1 MTQDAADWPARAD
14 TAQRALSDDFGTR
27 FARLRYR
34 NGSRPLSVRP
44 FAFNYWWFAH
54 LIEARV
60 DAFERSG
67 DEYWLADAERVL
79 ARLRRRNG
87 GRLENDYFDDM
98 GWLTIA
104 LLRLHEA
111 SGRGPRL
118 DDAIELWGDI
128 RRSGWNDLEGPSMAW
143 RRSQLDYKNAPST
156 GAFAIA
162 SALLARLT
170 DSAEYDEAARESLAW
185 LEARLVRPD
194 GLVADGVNRLGD
206 GRVDDEWLFSYNQGL
221 YIGALVASHARSGET
236 APLSRALRTASAT
249 LARLAPDGVIAGEN
263 ADLHARGG
271 GDIGLFKGV
280 FVRYLGQLIER
291 SDAAGITSGGDAAAP
306 VEAARRFIRRG
317 ADLVWAERA
326 RTGSLRVGDDWS
338 RPAPPVTALST
349 QLSAVIL
356 LETRARLT

>member
-1 MTQDAADWPARAD
+1 MTQDAVDWAVLADA
-14 TAQRALSDDFGTR
+14 AQRELSDDFGTP
-27 FARLRYR
+27 FTRLGYR
-34 NGSRPLSVRP
+34 NGSRRLSVRP

-54 LIEARV
+54 LIEVRV
-60 DAFERSG
+60 DAFERSA
-67 DEYWLADAERVL
+67 DEFWLVDAEQVL

-111 SGRGPRL
+111 SGRVQRL
-118 DDAIELWGDI
+118 DDAVELWSDI
-128 RRSGWNDLEGPSMAW
+128 RRSGWNDHEGPSMAW

-156 GAFAIA
+156 GSFAIA
-162 SALLARLT
+162 SAMLARVT
-170 DSAEYDEAARESLAW
+170 GSAEYDLAARESLAW
-185 LEARLVRPD
+185 LESRLVRPD
-194 GLVADGVNRLGD
+194 GLLADGVNRLGD
-206 GRVDDEWLFSYNQGL
+206 HRVDDEWLFSYNQGL
-221 YIGALVASHARSGET
+221 YLGALVASYDASGDT

-249 LARLAPDGVIAGEN
+249 LARLAPQGVITSEN

-280 FVRYLGQLIER
+280 LVRYLGQLIRR
-291 SDAAGITSGGDAAAP
+291 SDAAGLTSRAHEAVA
-306 VEAARRFIRRG
+306 VETSRRFIHTG
-317 ADLVWAERA
+317 ADLVRAGFA

-349 QLSAVIL
+349 QLSALIL
-356 LETRARLT
+356 LETQARLG

>member
-1 MTQDAADWPARAD
+1 VTQDEADWPSLAD
-14 TAQRALSDDFGTR
+14 AAHHALDRDFGTR

-54 LIEARV
+54 LIEVRV

-67 DEYWLADAERVL
+67 DERRLAGAEQVL

-111 SGRGPRL
+111 SGRQRRL

-128 RRSGWNDLEGPSMAW
+128 RRSGWNDHEGASMAW

-156 GAFAIA
+156 GTFAIA
-162 SALLARLT
+162 SAQLARLT
-170 DSAEYDEAARESLAW
+170 GAAEYDVAARESLAW
-185 LEARLVRPD
+185 LQTRLVRPD

-206 GRVDDEWLFSYNQGL
+206 GVVDDEWLFSYNQGL
-221 YIGALVASHARSGET
+221 YLGALVARHDASGDV
-236 APLSRALRTASAT
+236 APLARALRTAGAT
-249 LARLAPDGVIAGEN
+249 LATLAPGGVIAGEN

-280 FVRYLGQLIER
+280 FVRYLGQLVER
-291 SDAAGITSGGDAAAP
+291 SDAAESPFGADESAAL
-306 VEAARRFIRRG
+306 EAARRFIHLS
-317 ADLVWAERA
+317 ADLVRAESERS
-326 RTGSLRVGDDWS
+326 GSLRVGDDWS
-338 RPAPPVTALST
+338 RPAPAVTALST

-356 LETRARLT
+356 LETRARLR